1 MNMSLQI
8 LIVDDETPARNRLR
22 DLLTDCATELPTTV
36 VGEAANGVQ
45 ALQLLECMAVDVVL
59 LDIRMPV
66 MDGLEL
72 AQHLGRLETPP
83 AVVFATAYDSYAI
96 QAFELN
102 AIDYLLKPV
111 RSERLVTALRKAQA
125 INPATAAM
133 LRQQH
138 SEARRF
144 FSACER
150 GRILLVPV
158 EEVIYLRAEQKYVAA
173 RTLTH
178 TYLLDESL
186 INLEQEFGETF
197 VRVHRNCLV
206 ARTAIEGFVI
216 RSGGESESA
225 EPAGWVVLLKGLEET
240 LPVSRRQYAV
250 IRQFKR

>member
-1 MNMSLQI
+1 MSVPLRI
-8 LIVDDETPARNRLR
+8 LIVDDEAPARNRLR
-22 DLLTDCATELPTTV
+22 DLLADCAAALPTTV
-36 VGEAANGVQ
+36 AGEAVNGVQ
-45 ALQLLECMAVDVVL
+45 ALQLLGHTAADVVL

-72 AQHLGRLETPP
+72 AQHLARLAAPP
-83 AVVFATAYDSYAI
+83 AVVFVTAYDSYAI
-96 QAFELN
+96 QAFELS
-102 AIDYLLKPV
+102 AADYLLKPV
-111 RSERLVTALRKAQA
+111 RSERLVAALRKARA
-125 INPATAAM
+125 LNPATTAL

-144 FSACER
+144 LSACER

-186 INLEQEFGETF
+186 VNLEQEFGAVF
-197 VRVHRNCLV
+197 VRVHRNSLV
-206 ARTAIEGFVI
+206 ARNAIEGFVI
-216 RSGGESESA
+216 RPGEGSGIET
-225 EPAGWVVLLKGLEET
+225 AGWVVLLKGLDET

>member
-1 MNMSLQI
+1 MSAPLRI
-8 LIVDDETPARNRLR
+8 LIVDDEAPARNRLR
-22 DLLTDCATELPTTV
+22 DLLTDCAAELPTTV
-36 VGEAANGVQ
+36 VGEAVNGVQ
-45 ALQLLECMAVDVVL
+45 ALRLLESTLADVVL

-72 AQHLGRLETPP
+72 AQHLGRLDTPP

-96 QAFELN
+96 QAFELS
-102 AIDYLLKPV
+102 AADYLLKPV
-111 RSERLVTALRKAQA
+111 RSERLVAALRKARA
-125 INPATAAM
+125 LNPATTAL

-138 SEARRF
+138 GEARRF
-144 FSACER
+144 LSACER

-173 RTLTH
+173 RTLSH

-186 INLEQEFGETF
+186 INLEQEFGTAF
-197 VRVHRNCLV
+197 VRVHRNSLV
-206 ARTAIEGFVI
+206 ARHAIEGFVI
-216 RSGGESESA
+216 RPGENEGAES
-225 EPAGWVVLLKGLEET
+225 AGWVVLLKGLDET